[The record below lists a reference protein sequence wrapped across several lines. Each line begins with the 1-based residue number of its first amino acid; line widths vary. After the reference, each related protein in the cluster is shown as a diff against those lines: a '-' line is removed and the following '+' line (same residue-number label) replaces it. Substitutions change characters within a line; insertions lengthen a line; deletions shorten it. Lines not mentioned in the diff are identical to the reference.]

1 MNIRE
6 KLQNIFEENGVDT
19 SDSQQLREIDSVQY
33 ITIIVEIEQKF
44 NIVLPDSYIE
54 KNVAEDFDVFVD
66 MIQEILKSSNYE

>member
-6 KLQNIFEENGVDT
+6 ELQNIFEENGVDT

-66 MIQEILKSSNYE
+66 MIQEILKSSNYK

>member
-6 KLQNIFEENGVDT
+6 ELQNIFEENGVDT

-44 NIVLPDSYIE
+44 NIVLPDSYNE
-54 KNVAEDFDVFVD
+54 
-66 MIQEILKSSNYE
+66 Y

>member
-6 KLQNIFEENGVDT
+6 ELQNIFEENGVDT